1 MQFNLRTQVFG
12 VNKITVDGNTYCSVF
27 TGQPTTDQ
35 QITKGLEVTKVSAD
49 PAVFE
54 QLPPGFEAGHELE
67 FIAILKRAGG
77 GKSQPYLVGVVPS
90 TSSVKPQASTTAK
103 AESK

>member
-12 VNKITVDGNTYCSVF
+12 VNKISVDGNTYCSVF
-27 TGQPTTDQ
+27 TGQPTTDEQ
-35 QITKGLEVTKVSAD
+35 VTKGLEVTKVSAD

-54 QLPPGFEAGHELE
+54 QLPSDFQAGNELE

-77 GKSQPYLVGVVPS
+77 GKSQPYLVGIVPAAPGQKA
-90 TSSVKPQASTTAK
+90 VPAPTAK
-103 AESK
+103 AGDK